1 MLRVAAVGV
10 LHVGV
15 DSVGQLRGGFAHL
28 AEQADVLLLAGDLTK
43 RGELAEAD
51 VLADEVRGLPVPIVA
66 VLGNHDYESDQERVL
81 TQRLLDVGVRILE
94 GSATVLEIDEVRLGI
109 AGGKGFAGGFAGA
122 CATAFGEREMKLF
135 ANASLLAASAME
147 SALTS
152 LDADVRV
159 LLTHYAP
166 IQGDPAWRGPRALPD
181 ARQLPVRRARGPV
194 RGRPARSTDM
204 RTPGPRRG
212 PRRAASPSAT
222 WRSRCCAR
230 PYAVYGVEQPGRH
243 AARARGR
250 SAGRGARRVSRTA
263 SPQRSPRRREISE
276 FRNAGP
282 EGLRPVRGRGRR
294 GSAARRWRR

>member
-1 MLRVAAVGV
+1 MLRVAAVGD

-166 IQGDPAWRGPRALPD
+166 IRGTLHGEDPELYPMLGSYLFAELADRCAVDLLVHGHAHAGTEKGSTPGGI
-181 ARQLPVRRARGPV
+181 PVRNVAQPV
-194 RGRPARSTDM
+194 LR
-204 RTPGPRRG
+204 
-212 PRRAASPSAT
+212 
-222 WRSRCCAR
+222 R
-230 PYAVYGVEQPGRH
+230 PYAVYGVEPGRH
-243 AARARGR
+243 AARAEGD
-250 SAGRGARRVSRTA
+250 RRA
-263 SPQRSPRRREISE
+263 E
-276 FRNAGP
+276 A
-282 EGLRPVRGRGRR
+282 PVG
-294 GSAARRWRR
+294 

>member
-1 MLRVAAVGV
+1 M
-10 LHVGV
+10 
-15 DSVGQLRGGFAHL
+15 
-28 AEQADVLLLAGDLTK
+28 LLAGDLTK

-94 GSATVLEIDEVRLGI
+94 GSATVLEIDKVRLGI

-166 IQGDPAWRGPRALPD
+166 IRGTLHGEDPELYPMLGSYLYAELADGARSTCWSTECARRDREGVHAGRHPRPQRGA
-181 ARQLPVRRARGPV
+181 AGVAQTVRGV
-194 RGRPARSTDM
+194 RGRARPARGT
-204 RTPGPRRG
+204 RRG
-212 PRRAASPSAT
+212 
-222 WRSRCCAR
+222 
-230 PYAVYGVEQPGRH
+230 
-243 AARARGR
+243 
-250 SAGRGARRVSRTA
+250 
-263 SPQRSPRRREISE
+263 
-276 FRNAGP
+276 
-282 EGLRPVRGRGRR
+282 
-294 GSAARRWRR
+294 RWRAEAPVG